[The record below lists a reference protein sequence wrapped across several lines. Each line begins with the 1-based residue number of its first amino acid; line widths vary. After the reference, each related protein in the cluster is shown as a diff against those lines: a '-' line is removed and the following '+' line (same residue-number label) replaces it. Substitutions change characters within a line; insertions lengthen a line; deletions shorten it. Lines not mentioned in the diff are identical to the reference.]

1 MPLKRQIT
9 SLKSFS
15 REKIPIMKSK
25 ESLIGFRER
34 LKSSKPMRKMLLL
47 DILMPRKQISNDK
60 ENKKNRRSQSSRNYS
75 MICSKEKS
83 QLNKNSQIN
92 KRFLIKQEL
101 SLPKLKRLELML
113 KHRERKMKLKSSRSI
128 STKQK
133 QHITNSR
140 RNQMKEQNSLR
151 RNKILWQESKKP
163 IMKIRQN
170 MMD

>member
-9 SLKSFS
+9 SLKTLI
-15 REKIPIMKSK
+15 REKIPIKKSK
-25 ESLIGFRER
+25 ESLIGLRER

-47 DILMPRKQISNDK
+47 DILIPRKQISNDK
-60 ENKKNRRSQSSRNYS
+60 EKKKKRRSQTSRNYS
-75 MICSKEKS
+75 RICSKEKS
-83 QLNKNSQIN
+83 KLSKNSQI
-92 KRFLIKQEL
+92 KWIFLIKQEL

-151 RNKILWQESKKP
+151 RNKLLYKESKMP
-163 IMKIRQN
+163 IIKIRQN